1 VMATAFLAAEQPAEH
16 GGHPAAVL
24 SGHSSG
30 IAPRTFW
37 NDF

>member
-1 VMATAFLAAEQPAEH
+1 MATAFLAAEQPAEH
-16 GGHPAAVL
+16 GGHLAAVF

-30 IAPRTFW
+30 IALQTFW